1 MSSWMNK
8 QGILPCVTANMTDG
22 IKVSLM
28 MSESRV
34 RLEHFIEVRNLRSPH
49 AFPYHLAMPHAVV
62 VEVLDVRANP
72 LGNSSA
78 SKLRLAA
85 KLRVSVR
92 ALATRYIDDPGH
104 ERKLSPH
111 SSPIE
116 FDMDIPIEAIAI
128 PNGDKLYEI
137 QPETATLMT
146 WWIGATPEK

>member
-1 MSSWMNK
+1 
-8 QGILPCVTANMTDG
+8 
-22 IKVSLM
+22 
-28 MSESRV
+28 
-34 RLEHFIEVRNLRSPH
+34 
-49 AFPYHLAMPHAVV
+49 MPHAVV
-62 VEVLDVRANP
+62 VEVLDVRAKP

-116 FDMDIPIEAIAI
+116 FDMDILIEAIAI

-137 QPETATLMT
+137 QPETATLVT
-146 WWIGATPEK
+146 WRIGAMREK